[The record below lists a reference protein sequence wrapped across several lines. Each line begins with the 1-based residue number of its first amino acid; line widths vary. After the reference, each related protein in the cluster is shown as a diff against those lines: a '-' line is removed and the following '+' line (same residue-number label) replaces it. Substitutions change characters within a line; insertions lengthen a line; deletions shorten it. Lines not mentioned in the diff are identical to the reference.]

1 MEGFNIALQQQKER
15 SRAATAIDTGDW
27 VVVQDDDESTFVGY
41 DYLEATTQILKY
53 RKVSAKGK
61 DQYQL
66 VLSVTPFYAEGGG
79 QVGDSGLLISEANEK
94 VHIIDTK
101 KRKWIDCTFCKSIA
115 TGTYR
120 GFSGYR

>member
-101 KRKWIDCTFCKSIA
+101 KKKMD
-115 TGTYR
+115 
-120 GFSGYR
+120 